1 MAPTVYDVTTWS
13 GATVSPYSDIG
24 QVINEIIADIH
35 SQQTSPTTRP
45 GAVIYIP
52 PGHYTLETTANI
64 DVGFLTIKGSG
75 HGFMSEAVRDGA
87 DHSAWVE
94 TLPGS
99 SHVQIANNNQVG
111 FLVNRATDPGANGRL
126 NSIVFQDFC
135 IDGVS
140 GSKPY
145 LPGNGKTGIKV
156 QYDTDSLRI
165 EGMGFVYLANAL
177 VVRNADAFN
186 ITNNF
191 ITECGNAIQLINGA
205 IVGKI
210 TNNYLI
216 TPWAGNSIFLENND
230 NCLISGNSLLWGARI
245 QLKNADRTLITGNKF
260 VSNFSGM
267 IVQEASCHEHLITG
281 NHFRRIFGDGGPARN
296 DDLYGMVQLNGND
309 NSVTA
314 NTFSFDVPTAEIVPS
329 GATPTVV
336 LVKDGD
342 RNFLATN
349 KLVANVAV
357 RHVLDGSS
365 SATKVLWSG
374 STSQLQDLTGGD
386 MSFVATP

>member
-1 MAPTVYDVTTWS
+1 MAPTVYDVTTWP
-13 GATVSPYSDIG
+13 GATVSPYNDIG
-24 QVINEIIADIH
+24 LVINQIIADIK
-35 SQQTSPTTRP
+35 SQQTTQTTRP

-52 PGHYTLETTANI
+52 PGHYTLQTTANI
-64 DVGFLTIKGSG
+64 DIGFLTIKGSG
-75 HGFMSEAVRDGA
+75 HGFMSEAIRD
-87 DHSAWVE
+87 DVNHSAWVE

-126 NSIVFQDFC
+126 NSIIFQDFC

-140 GSKPY
+140 SSKPY

-156 QYDTDSLRI
+156 QYDTDAIRV

-186 ITNNF
+186 VTNNF
-191 ITECGNAIQLINGA
+191 IGECGNSIQMTDSS

-216 TPWAGNSIFLENND
+216 SAWAGSSIFIENNE
-230 NCLISGNSLLWGARI
+230 NCVVSGNSLLWGARI
-245 QLKNADRTLITGNKF
+245 QMKNVHRAVITGNKF
-260 VSNFSGM
+260 VSNFSGI
-267 IVQEASCHEHLITG
+267 IVHETPCHEQLISS

-296 DDLYGMVQLNGND
+296 DDLYGMVHINGND
-309 NSVTA
+309 NSVTS
-314 NTFSFDVPTAEIVPS
+314 NTFSFDVPAANIVPS

-336 LVKDGD
+336 LVKGGA

-349 KLVANVAV
+349 KLVSNVAV
-357 RHVLDGSS
+357 RHVLDSS
-365 SATKVLWSG
+365 TTATKVLWSG
-374 STSQLQDLTGGD
+374 KSSQVQDLSGGN
-386 MSFVATP
+386 MSLVPTP

>member
-1 MAPTVYDVTTWS
+1 MASTVYDVTTWT
-13 GATVSPYSDIG
+13 GASVSAYTDIG
-24 QVINEIIADIH
+24 QVMNEIIADVKS
-35 SQQTSPTTRP
+35 SQTTATTRP

-52 PGHYTLETTANI
+52 PGHYTLQTTVNI
-64 DVGFLTIKGSG
+64 DIGFLTIKGSG
-75 HGFMSEAVRDGA
+75 HGFMSEAVRDGT

-99 SHVQIANNNQVG
+99 SHVQIANDDQVG
-111 FLVNRATDPGANGRL
+111 FLVDRATDPGANGRL
-126 NSIVFQDFC
+126 NAIVFQDFC

-140 GSKPY
+140 STKPY

-165 EGMGFVYLANAL
+165 EGMGMVYLANAV
-177 VVRNADAFN
+177 VVRNADAYNF
-186 ITNNF
+186 TNNF
-191 ITECGNAIQLINGA
+191 ICECGNGITMSNGS

-216 TPWAGNSIFLENND
+216 TPWAGHSIFIENND
-230 NCLISGNSLLWGARI
+230 DCLITGNSLLWGARI
-245 QLKNADRTLITGNKF
+245 QMKNVNRATITGNKF

-267 IVQEASCHEHLITG
+267 IVHETACDAQLISG
-281 NHFRRIFGDGGPARN
+281 NSFRRRFGDGGPAVN
-296 DDLYGMVQLNGND
+296 DDLFGMIQLNGND
-309 NSVTA
+309 NAVVA
-314 NTFSFDVPTAEIVPS
+314 NSFSFDVPASEIVPS
-329 GATPTVV
+329 GATPTIV
-336 LVKDGD
+336 LVKGGS

-349 KLVANVAV
+349 QLSSNIAV
-357 RHVLDGSS
+357 RHVLDGST

-374 STSQLQDLTGGD
+374 TAAQLQDLTGGD